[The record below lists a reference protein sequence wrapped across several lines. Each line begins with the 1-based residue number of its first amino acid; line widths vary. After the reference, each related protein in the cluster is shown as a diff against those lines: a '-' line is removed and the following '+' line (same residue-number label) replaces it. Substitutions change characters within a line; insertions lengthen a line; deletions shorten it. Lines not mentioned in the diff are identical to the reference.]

1 MSNTSINL
9 GCVENIKI
17 KDTSDMNTI
26 NFNNT
31 TNVNFITTE
40 TNTKQKHPTYN
51 QIRHINQTVDQGLS
65 FERLCFPGTPILL
78 QETVVVTY
86 FVFDTLS
93 PHLM

>member
-1 MSNTSINL
+1 MYIYIYIYIYWKK
-9 GCVENIKI
+9 V
-17 KDTSDMNTI
+17 
-26 NFNNT
+26 
-31 TNVNFITTE
+31 VNFITTE
-40 TNTKQKHPTYN
+40 TKTKQKHPTNN

-78 QETVVVTY
+78 QETVLVTH